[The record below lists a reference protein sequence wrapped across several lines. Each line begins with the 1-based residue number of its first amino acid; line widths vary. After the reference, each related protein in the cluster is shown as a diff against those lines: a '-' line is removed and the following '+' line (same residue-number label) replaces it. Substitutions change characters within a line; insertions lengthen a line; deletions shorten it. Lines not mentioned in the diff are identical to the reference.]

1 MERSVRSRGVPVV
14 IALFLFTAAAALAFV
29 ALGHRESIA
38 LPIQDVGR
46 ASAVGQTPLNGSVT
60 AEDGADRVLQ
70 RDRTGNPCGVWGM
83 GCPAAAAVRQVPLIL
98 VRDFAGT
105 IRAFVG
111 EDPRNGCVLR
121 WRPDIK
127 LGVLYDPCH
136 GSIYDRQGHVV
147 GGPSP
152 WDLNEWAVQV
162 RADRILVDPSKIVTG
177 AAPGFARR

>member
-1 MERSVRSRGVPVV
+1 MSVVV
-14 IALFLFTAAAALAFV
+14 AFFVLVAVAAVAFV
-29 ALGHRESIA
+29 TLGHRESIA

-46 ASAVGQTPLNGSVT
+46 ASEIDQTPRMASLT
-60 AEDGADRVLQ
+60 AEAGADRLLQ
-70 RDRTGNPCGVWGM
+70 RDRTGNPCGVVTM
-83 GCPAAAAVRQVPLIL
+83 GCPSSTPVRQVPLIL
-98 VRDFAGT
+98 VRDSAGT

-121 WRPDIK
+121 WRPDIQSG
-127 LGVLYDPCH
+127 LLYDPCH
-136 GSIYDRQGHVV
+136 GSLYDRQGHVA

-162 RADRILVDPSKIVTG
+162 RAERVLIDPSKILTG